1 MSDSVH
7 RPPVPRTESFQH
19 KRHAAPILPGLRV
32 RSHTRD
38 NMWKFSV
45 GRFCSQASKDG
56 RALQHVAKR
65 FKADREVVL
74 AAVRNNLKALNFA
87 AKELRGDR

>member
-1 MSDSVH
+1 
-7 RPPVPRTESFQH
+7 
-19 KRHAAPILPGLRV
+19 
-32 RSHTRD
+32 
-38 NMWKFSV
+38 MWKFSV
-45 GRFCSQASKDG
+45 GRFCSQASKNG